1 MEGIKTHDLNNILS
15 FKDKLN
21 LTVFMHVHLMDRV
34 QRKVL
39 KEPNKIYQ
47 KLNIKKSMSKKSYKS
62 ILLQLRNSIAKMKK
76 KFIEPVAKLLYR

>member
-1 MEGIKTHDLNNILS
+1 
-15 FKDKLN
+15 
-21 LTVFMHVHLMDRV
+21 MHVHLMDRV

-47 KLNIKKSMSKKSYKS
+47 KLNIKIMSKKSYKS

>member
-1 MEGIKTHDLNNILS
+1 
-15 FKDKLN
+15 
-21 LTVFMHVHLMDRV
+21 MHVHLMDRV

-76 KFIEPVAKLLYR
+76 KIH